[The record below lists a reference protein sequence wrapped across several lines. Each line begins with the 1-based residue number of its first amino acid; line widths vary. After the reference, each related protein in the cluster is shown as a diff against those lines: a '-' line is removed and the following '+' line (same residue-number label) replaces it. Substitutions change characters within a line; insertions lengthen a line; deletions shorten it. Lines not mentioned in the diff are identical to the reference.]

1 MLQRFQPTRRA
12 YLTTA
17 SLAMLLA
24 MGGCGGGG
32 GGGGGGYDNEE
43 QHGTA
48 CRWNGRGFG
57 FIKPDDGGEE
67 LFCAK
72 EFRRFRQHASAA
84 LRHQQVASVTDG
96 RIGGNTGPSI
106 RPAALQRDHEF

>member
-32 GGGGGGYDNEE
+32 GGDNSLPATP
-43 QHGTA
+43 QVVAPPPPPPSPPPPPPTQPPSSSMGAFGTELGTSRFLTQA
-48 CRWNGRGFG
+48 TFG
-57 FIKPDDGGEE
+57 PTQSEVSALTGTS
-67 LFCAK
+67 
-72 EFRRFRQHASAA
+72 ASAWFSA
-84 LRHQQVASVTDG
+84 
-96 RIGGNTGPSI
+96 
-106 RPAALQRDHEF
+106 